1 MSTQFL
7 ISSFSFSFGHIVF
20 YFSSNILFLSFIFQ
34 LPFCFSYVCFL
45 FLYLVILFILPFHIR
60 TNPNLSFFGIHCHLR
75 TVFYRI
81 LFSEN
86 HHLTQQHNIWYA
98 PFFFLWLIGVS
109 AIPPVTIWQLA
120 GTKAG
125 IPLKKTIIISLLFI
139 FLSSCRFFRF
149 LLYLTIF
156 SF

>member
-7 ISSFSFSFGHIVF
+7 ISSFSFSSGHIVF

-60 TNPNLSFFGIHCHLR
+60 TNPNLSFFGIHCHIR

-86 HHLTQQHNIWYA
+86 HHLTQHIIWYA
-98 PFFFLWLIGVS
+98 PFFSVAHRSFCN
-109 AIPPVTIWQLA
+109 P
-120 GTKAG
+120 
-125 IPLKKTIIISLLFI
+125 
-139 FLSSCRFFRF
+139 SSYYMATRWNKSRNPTQENNYYFFTF
-149 LLYLTIF
+149 YF
-156 SF
+156 PF